1 MKKVLLSIVALSM
14 MTIGAVAQSNVHSK
28 SSFDI

>member
-14 MTIGAVAQSNVHSK
+14 MTIGAVAQSNVHFK
-28 SSFDI
+28 NHH